1 MHRYGALRRKKD
13 DYHAAQA
20 ALHIEGAQRGEVHTV
35 LEKNDLAHGP
45 HLGAPHGHGETM
57 KCNALQGD
65 A

>member
-13 DYHAAQA
+13 GYNA
-20 ALHIEGAQRGEVHTV
+20 ALAALLIEGAQRGEVHPV
-35 LEKNDLAHGP
+35 LKKNDLAHGP
-45 HLGAPHGHGETM
+45 HLGLPLGHGETM